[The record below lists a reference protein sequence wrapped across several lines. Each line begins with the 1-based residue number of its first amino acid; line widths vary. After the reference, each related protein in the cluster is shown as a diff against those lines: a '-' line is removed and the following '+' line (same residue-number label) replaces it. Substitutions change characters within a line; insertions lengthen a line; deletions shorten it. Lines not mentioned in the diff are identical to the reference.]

1 MGRRPCCAKEGLNR
15 GAWTPL
21 EDKILTDYIKSHGVG
36 KWASLPRRAGLK
48 RCGKSC
54 RLRWVNY
61 LRSDI
66 KRGNI
71 TDDEED
77 LIIRLHKLL
86 GNRPATLLGRRN
98 LPVFLP
104 RIPVHVNFQ
113 TYHKKKKKKLFTLLI
128 CIVWDFKESVQEWSL
143 IAGRLPGRTDNEI
156 KNYWNT
162 KIVKKIQG
170 RQHLPACSSAPLTK
184 PSSSR
189 SRSPPLLQNL
199 TRTDQPPNSE
209 KLELESC
216 THVIRTKARRLTK
229 VFIDEDLQTSAGT
242 QQPGIIAPA
251 EAQAPPSSADA
262 KENFNK
268 TPTDHNNT
276 VGAEQPLGAVMESP
290 STFSGE
296 EGYSSSSGFM
306 MDFEM
311 DDKYLFDFLSTD
323 VVQFTHD
330 FFEGVVQGTN
340 IETNHEVETNDF
352 PPNSCPT
359 ALSHDDDDDH
369 NLADL
374 GSITTFLHPALAWF
388 HED

>member
-21 EDKILTDYIKSHGVG
+21 EDKTLTEYIKSHGAG
-36 KWASLPRRAGLK
+36 KWASLPKRAGLK

-54 RLRWVNY
+54 RLRWMNY

-86 GNRPATLLGRRN
+86 GNR
-98 LPVFLP
+98 
-104 RIPVHVNFQ
+104 
-113 TYHKKKKKKLFTLLI
+113 
-128 CIVWDFKESVQEWSL
+128 WSL

-189 SRSPPLLQNL
+189 SRSPPSLQNL

-209 KLELESC
+209 KLELKSC

-242 QQPGIIAPA
+242 QQPDIIAPE

-262 KENFNK
+262 KDNFNK

-276 VGAEQPLGAVMESP
+276 VGAEQPLGVVMESP

-296 EGYSSSSGFM
+296 EGYSSGFM

-311 DDKYLFDFLSTD
+311 DDKYFFDFLSTD
-323 VVQFTHD
+323 VVQFAHE

-340 IETNHEVETNDF
+340 IETNYEVETNDF

-369 NLADL
+369 NRADL